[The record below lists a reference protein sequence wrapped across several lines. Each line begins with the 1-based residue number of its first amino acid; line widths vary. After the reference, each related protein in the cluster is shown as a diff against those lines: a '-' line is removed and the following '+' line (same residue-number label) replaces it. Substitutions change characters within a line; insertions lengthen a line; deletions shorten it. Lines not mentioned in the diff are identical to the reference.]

1 MEKKMVFIGKQ
12 VIIEMLDKIPMSKND
27 VGRKIG
33 LTKGGFWHVTHKS
46 GKMNKKTWEKFK
58 EIYLEHN
65 SKLPEIGTPE
75 SELSKYDEDAL
86 VEELESRG
94 YEVFLRKIKKAQK
107 S

>member
-1 MEKKMVFIGKQ
+1 MERKMVFIGKQ
-12 VIIEMLDKIPMSKND
+12 TVIDMLDEIPLSKNE
-27 VGRKIG
+27 VGKKIG

-58 EIYLEHN
+58 KVYLEYN
-65 SKLPEIGTPE
+65 KKLPEIGNLD
-75 SELSKYDEDAL
+75 SALSGFDNDAL

-94 YEVFLRKIKKAQK
+94 YEVFLRKVKKARK